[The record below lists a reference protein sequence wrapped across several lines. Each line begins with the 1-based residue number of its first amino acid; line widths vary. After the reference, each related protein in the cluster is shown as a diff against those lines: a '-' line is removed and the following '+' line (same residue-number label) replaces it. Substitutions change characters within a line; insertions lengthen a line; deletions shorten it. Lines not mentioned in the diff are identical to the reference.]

1 MSNTI
6 AIMGCGWLGFPL
18 AEALLKDGWTVHGS
32 TTSEDKMQSLKE
44 AGITPFLL
52 QLNPDQIKGNIV
64 EFLQGPEVLL
74 INVPPRLRAED
85 SESYIEKIKVLH
97 SEVKKSGV
105 KKIIFVSSTSVYG
118 DQSGVLDERSNA
130 MPNTESGRHL
140 LASEQLFSQDP
151 GLHTT
156 VIRFGG
162 LIGGDRHPV
171 SHLSGKT
178 DLRNGQHPVNLIHQ
192 TDAISLVRIIIEKE
206 YWNAIVNGV
215 APEHPEK
222 QDYYRSEAL
231 KRGLTPPDY
240 QQSAGANEG
249 KLVDC
254 KYFPYKTSVFLTS
267 IFS

>member
-1 MSNTI
+1 MSSTI
-6 AIMGCGWLGFPL
+6 AIMGCGWLGLPL
-18 AEALLKDGWTVHGS
+18 AEALLKNGWTIHGS
-32 TTSEDKMQSLKE
+32 TTSEDKIQSLLN

-52 QLNPDQIKGNIV
+52 QLSPDHIKGNIGQ
-64 EFLQGPEVLL
+64 FLQGSEVLV

-85 SESYIEKIKVLH
+85 SESYFDKMKVLH
-97 SEVKKSGV
+97 SEIKKSGV
-105 KKIIFVSSTSVYG
+105 RKIIFVSSTSVYG
-118 DQSGVLDERSNA
+118 DQSGVLDEKSKAR
-130 MPNTESGRHL
+130 PNTESGRHL
-140 LASEQLFSQDP
+140 LASEQLFIQDP

-156 VIRFGG
+156 VVRFGG

-178 DLRNGQHPVNLIHQ
+178 ELRNGEHPVNLIHR
-192 TDAISLVRIIIEKE
+192 TDAISLVQIIIEKE

-240 QQSAGANEG
+240 QQSTGANPG
-249 KLVDC
+249 KLVEC
-254 KYFPYKTSVFLTS
+254 KYFPYKRSVFLTS